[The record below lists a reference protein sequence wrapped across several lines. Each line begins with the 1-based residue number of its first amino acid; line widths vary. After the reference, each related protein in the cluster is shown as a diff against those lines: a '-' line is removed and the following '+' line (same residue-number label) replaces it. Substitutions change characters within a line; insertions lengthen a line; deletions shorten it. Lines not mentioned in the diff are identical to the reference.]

1 VSVKGPIARDVPL
14 IIHDLIHLIASR
26 RAAGAAQG
34 EIDGLVAEYRALR
47 AKL

>member
-1 VSVKGPIARDVPL
+1 MSIKGPIARDVPL